1 MFSDVLIPP
10 FREGNMTP
18 LRKRFIEDLQLHG
31 YAPSTQQVYVS
42 AIKQVAGHY
51 HRSPDELTEEQIR
64 QYFLHLTLVR
74 KVSRSNATIALC
86 ALKFFCEHTLQ
97 RAWPVFALAR
107 PRREKKLPVVL
118 SREEVRQLLGAL
130 QGPVYRAYFTTVY
143 ACGLRLEEARQLQI
157 SDVDGQRGLLRIRGK
172 GNKDRYVPLPSSV
185 LQMLRTFWKTHRSNS
200 WLFPAPR
207 SAVAPRP
214 LSRKSI
220 QEALAVARQRSG
232 LAKHPT
238 THSLRHAYATHLL
251 EQNVNLRLIQNVLGH
266 NSPKTTAI
274 YTHLT
279 EPALA
284 AMSDPLNRLMQDL

>member
-1 MFSDVLIPP
+1 
-10 FREGNMTP
+10 MTP

-31 YAPSTQQVYVS
+31 YAPSTQQAYVS
-42 AIKQVAGHY
+42 AIKQVARHY

-74 KVSRSNATIALC
+74 KVSRSKATIALC

-118 SREEVRQLLGAL
+118 SREEVRQLLGAV
-130 QGPVYRAYFTTVY
+130 QGPVHRAYFTTVY

-157 SDVDGQRGLLRIRGK
+157 SDVDSQRGLLRIRGK
-172 GNKDRYVPLPSSV
+172 GNKDRHVPLPSS
-185 LQMLRTFWKTHRSNS
+185 LLPMLRTFWKTHRSNS
-200 WLFPAPR
+200 WLFPGPR
-207 SAVAPRP
+207 FATAPRP
-214 LSRKSI
+214 LSRKAI
-220 QEALAVARQRSG
+220 QTALAAARQRSG

-251 EQNVNLRLIQNVLGH
+251 EQNVNLRLIQNALGH

-284 AMSDPLNRLMQDL
+284 AMSDPLNRLMEDL